1 MTTNL
6 SVRVGDLELPYP
18 VIPASGV
25 WPYAKDFWSGEKLDG
40 IGALCTK
47 AISMEPRGG
56 NGGVRIWETPSGV
69 LNSIGLQN
77 CGAREFAA
85 RYSEL
90 VKNCQRPV
98 IANVV
103 MERPAETRET
113 LCVLSGV
120 EGVAAAELNISCP
133 NADGDGMAWGM
144 CAEQAAVAVREA
156 RSAWSGRLWV
166 KLTPQSADIAAVAR
180 AVEAEGADAIVCA
193 NTWLGMAMDMS
204 TGKPAFDR
212 VVAGLS
218 GAGGIPARAA
228 RRLAGLRRGE
238 NPRRRLRR
246 RLERLRLRC
255 DAARGR
261 FGGRGRQRILRRRQ
275 GRRDDMRR
283 PAGVRKTLRRVEA
296 LGADGTREN
305 FLKRRNH

>member
-77 CGAREFAA
+77 CGVREFAGEYA
-85 RYSEL
+85 EL
-90 VKNCQRPV
+90 VKRCPVPV

-113 LCVLSGV
+113 LRVLSEV

-144 CAEQAAVAVREA
+144 CAEQAAE
-156 RSAWSGRLWV
+156 
-166 KLTPQSADIAAVAR
+166 
-180 AVEAEGADAIVCA
+180 
-193 NTWLGMAMDMS
+193 
-204 TGKPAFDR
+204 
-212 VVAGLS
+212 
-218 GAGGIPARAA
+218 
-228 RRLAGLRRGE
+228 
-238 NPRRRLRR
+238 
-246 RLERLRLRC
+246 
-255 DAARGR
+255 
-261 FGGRGRQRILRRRQ
+261 
-275 GRRDDMRR
+275 
-283 PAGVRKTLRRVEA
+283 VEA
-296 LGADGTREN
+296 LMQLILDFFASEIDEQDEKNVRITILGDKDALPPRQRDVLREAERRTLEN
-305 FLKRRNH
+305 TGLKLNIALNYGGHKSEAKRS